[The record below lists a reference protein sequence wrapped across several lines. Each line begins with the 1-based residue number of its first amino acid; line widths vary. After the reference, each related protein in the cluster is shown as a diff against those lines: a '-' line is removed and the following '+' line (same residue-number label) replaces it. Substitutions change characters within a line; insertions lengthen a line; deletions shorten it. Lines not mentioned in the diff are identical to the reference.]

1 MTLDDVA
8 DELYGLDPADF
19 VRVRTERQKQARAD
33 GDKALAKEI
42 GALRKPTTVGWVLNV
57 LVRDAEDE
65 VGDLFDL
72 GEALREAQQHLSGA
86 TLRTL
91 TKQRQRAVRAL
102 AARAGEIA
110 ADRGHE
116 VGDDV
121 TREVASSLGAALA
134 DPAVADDV
142 RAGRLLGAVEYSGFG
157 PLGLVAVPDAPDVPD
172 DDAADE
178 EKGARE
184 DAAGDKAARDEA
196 AEKERKESRRHA
208 EAELNDARAALNDAE
223 STLADATGRRD
234 DARAEVERLRAAL
247 AQAEDDA
254 AARDHDVDEATAARD
269 AADARVRNATTRLD
283 RL

>member
-33 GDKALAKEI
+33 GDKTLAKDI

-102 AARAGEIA
+102 ATRAAEIA
-110 ADRGHE
+110 ADRGHD

-157 PLGLVAVPDAPDVPD
+157 PLGLVAVPDAPEDATPAEPSSPSED
-172 DDAADE
+172 DDAAQ
-178 EKGARE
+178 KKQ
-184 DAAGDKAARDEA
+184 AA
-196 AEKERKESRRHA
+196 KEREESRRHA
-208 EAELNDARAALNDAE
+208 EAELADARAALDDAE
-223 STLADATGRRD
+223 SALADATDRHD
-234 DARAEVERLRAAL
+234 DARAEVERLREAL
-247 AQAEDDA
+247 EQAEEEA
-254 AARDHDVDEATAARD
+254 AAREHDVDEATAARD

-283 RL
+283 RM

>member
-65 VGDLFDL
+65 VGDLVDL

-102 AARAGEIA
+102 AARAAEIA

-134 DPAVADDV
+134 DPTVADDV

-172 DDAADE
+172 DDAPDVPDDDAADE
-178 EKGARE
+178 AAEEK
-184 DAAGDKAARDEA
+184 A
-196 AEKERKESRRHA
+196 AEKEREESRRHA
-208 EAELNDARAALNDAE
+208 EAELNDARAALDDAE
-223 STLADATGRRD
+223 TTLADATGRRD

>member
-110 ADRGHE
+110 ADRDHE

-134 DPAVADDV
+134 DPAVADEV

-157 PLGLVAVPDAPDVPD
+157 PLGLVAVPDAPQVPD

-178 EKGARE
+178 
-184 DAAGDKAARDEA
+184 AAEDKAAE
-196 AEKERKESRRHA
+196 EKEREESRRHA
-208 EAELNDARAALNDAE
+208 EAELDDARAALSDAE
-223 STLADATGRRD
+223 STLAEATDRRD

-247 AQAEDDA
+247 AKAEDDA

-283 RL
+283 RM

>member
-33 GDKALAKEI
+33 GDKALAKDI

-102 AARAGEIA
+102 ATRAAEIA

-157 PLGLVAVPDAPDVPD
+157 PLGLVAVPDTPEDATPPEPSSPPE
-172 DDAADE
+172 DDAAQ
-178 EKGARE
+178 KKQ
-184 DAAGDKAARDEA
+184 AA
-196 AEKERKESRRHA
+196 KERKEREESRRHA
-208 EAELNDARAALNDAE
+208 EAELADARTGLADAE
-223 STLADATGRRD
+223 SALADATDRRD
-234 DARAEVERLRAAL
+234 DARAEVERLREAL
-247 AQAEDDA
+247 EQAEEEA
-254 AARDHDVDEATAARD
+254 SAREHDVDEATAARD

-283 RL
+283 RM

>member
-134 DPAVADDV
+134 DPAVADEV

-157 PLGLVAVPDAPDVPD
+157 PLGLVAVPDAPEVPD
-172 DDAADE
+172 DAA
-178 EKGARE
+178 A
-184 DAAGDKAARDEA
+184 DEA
-196 AEKERKESRRHA
+196 AEDKAAEDKAAEEKEREESRRHA
-208 EAELNDARAALNDAE
+208 EAELDDARAALSDAE
-223 STLADATGRRD
+223 STLAEVTDRRD

-283 RL
+283 RM

>member
-33 GDKALAKEI
+33 GDKALAKDI

-102 AARAGEIA
+102 ATRAAEIA

-134 DPAVADDV
+134 DPDVADDV

-157 PLGLVAVPDAPDVPD
+157 PLGLVAVPDTPEDATPPEPSSPPED
-172 DDAADE
+172 DDAAQ
-178 EKGARE
+178 KKQ
-184 DAAGDKAARDEA
+184 AA
-196 AEKERKESRRHA
+196 KERKEREEARRHA
-208 EAELNDARAALNDAE
+208 EAELADARTGLDDAE
-223 STLADATGRRD
+223 SALADATDRRD
-234 DARAEVERLRAAL
+234 DARAEVERLREAL
-247 AQAEDDA
+247 EQAEEEA
-254 AARDHDVDEATAARD
+254 AAREHDVDEATAARD

-283 RL
+283 RM

>member
-33 GDKALAKEI
+33 GDKTLAKDI

-102 AARAGEIA
+102 ATRAAEIA
-110 ADRGHE
+110 ADRGHD

-157 PLGLVAVPDAPDVPD
+157 PLGLVAVPDAPEDATPAEPSSPSED
-172 DDAADE
+172 DDAAQ
-178 EKGARE
+178 KKQ
-184 DAAGDKAARDEA
+184 AA
-196 AEKERKESRRHA
+196 KEREEREESRRHA
-208 EAELNDARAALNDAE
+208 EAELADARAALDDAE
-223 STLADATGRRD
+223 SAQADATDRRD
-234 DARAEVERLRAAL
+234 DARAEVERLREAL
-247 AQAEDDA
+247 EQAEDEA
-254 AARDHDVDEATAARD
+254 AARKHDLDEATAARD

-283 RL
+283 RM